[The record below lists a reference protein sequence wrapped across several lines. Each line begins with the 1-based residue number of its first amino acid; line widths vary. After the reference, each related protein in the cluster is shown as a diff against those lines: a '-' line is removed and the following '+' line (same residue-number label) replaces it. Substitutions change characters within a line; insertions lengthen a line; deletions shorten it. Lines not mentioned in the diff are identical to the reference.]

1 MTWWMK
7 VALAAAVLGALGAI
21 VATVWVGSK
30 VREETVV
37 PNPYEEG
44 LRHTVCDAGAAPCT
58 QPLGGG
64 GTVTL
69 DVGPRPVRTMVELT
83 VTVRLSPPSPRGPS
97 PVAEGGRGEGARVTV
112 SFSMPGMEMGR
123 NEIRLAP
130 SGDGRFS
137 GTGVLVRCPS
147 GRRDWAAEVRVEPP
161 GAAPRAA
168 RFAIRAEE

>member
-1 MTWWMK
+1 MK

-21 VATVWVGSK
+21 GATVWVGSK

-37 PNPYEEG
+37 SNPYEEG

-58 QPLGGG
+58 LPLGGG

-69 DVGPRPVRTMVELT
+69 DVGPRPVRTMAELK
-83 VTVRLSPPSPRGPS
+83 VTVDVREPPHPDPPPSWVRGT
-97 PVAEGGRGEGARVTV
+97 GEREVTIA
-112 SFSMPGMEMGR
+112 FSMPGMEMGR

-130 SGDGRFS
+130 SGGGRFS

-147 GRRDWAAEVRVEPP
+147 GRRDWVAEVRVESP
-161 GAAPRAA
+161 GAAPRTA
-168 RFAIRAEE
+168 RFAIRAED